1 MMKKSFKTC
10 RTSNAPDY
18 SEDDNI
24 CTDDMPKLAD
34 DEMAWDDKF
43 ETDNKKK
50 RNKYFI
56 LEVITKQ
63 NGCVR
68 SHHLNKSYWS
78 TMI

>member
-34 DEMAWDDKF
+34 DEMAWDDNF
-43 ETDNKKK
+43 ETDNK
-50 RNKYFI
+50 
-56 LEVITKQ
+56 EEEE
-63 NGCVR
+63 
-68 SHHLNKSYWS
+68 
-78 TMI
+78 

>member
-43 ETDNKKK
+43 KTDNKKRGINTSSLK
-50 RNKYFI
+50 
-56 LEVITKQ
+56 L
-63 NGCVR
+63 
-68 SHHLNKSYWS
+68 SLNK
-78 TMI
+78 TAALGVTT

>member
-1 MMKKSFKTC
+1 MGLGWTSGKNDEEIIKTC

-50 RNKYFI
+50 
-56 LEVITKQ
+56 EE
-63 NGCVR
+63 
-68 SHHLNKSYWS
+68 
-78 TMI
+78 

>member
-1 MMKKSFKTC
+1 MKKSFKTC

-34 DEMAWDDKF
+34 DVMAWDDKF

-50 RNKYFI
+50 RNKHFI

-68 SHHLNKSYWS
+68 SHHLNKSY
-78 TMI
+78 

>member
-10 RTSNAPDY
+10 KISNAPDC

-43 ETDNKKK
+43 ETDNK
-50 RNKYFI
+50 
-56 LEVITKQ
+56 EEE
-63 NGCVR
+63 
-68 SHHLNKSYWS
+68 
-78 TMI
+78 